1 MGDCP
6 QQGLSRNQILA
17 TLPPEEFKRLMSRL
31 ELVSFRLNETVFE
44 VGEPARYVYFPQDA
58 VICLVA
64 AMDDGRTVQVSMI
77 GAEGIAGIQ
86 AILGAGIYW
95 HTAITPIPGSC
106 LRLEL
111 EAFKA
116 EFRVGAALQDRTL
129 SYLSTLLLQASQTAA
144 CNRLHHLK
152 QRLARFLLMI
162 HDRVQKD
169 EFPMTHETISHML
182 GTPRSEVSVAADALR
197 RSGII
202 AYQRGIVIL
211 LSRPELESACCEC
224 YQVLRDEFLRV
235 GEGLPTH
242 DLPLLSSSSPR
253 VNRPLIYSYPPP
265 PASDSDPIERG
276 KSPLCPSD
284 PRIMQQEKRLA
295 TRVPFQASVTCIKD
309 GRQHTLKGVNISEG
323 GILLMNGKGISLG
336 IKLRLGLEL
345 PQVPQPLKLRAEA
358 VRRELP
364 DRVGIA
370 FKFLDSRDK
379 AILHQYIARLV
390 ELS

>member
-6 QQGLSRNQILA
+6 QQGFSRNHILA
-17 TLPPEEFKRLMSRL
+17 TLPPEEFKRLMPGL
-31 ELVSFRLNETVFE
+31 ELVTFRLNETVFE
-44 VGEPARYVYFPQDA
+44 AGEPARYVYFPQDS

-64 AMDDGRTVQVSMI
+64 TMDDGRTVQVSMI

-95 HTAITPIPGSC
+95 HTAIAQIPGCC

-116 EFRVGAALQDRTL
+116 EFRLGTALQDRTL
-129 SYLSTLLLQASQTAA
+129 SHLSSLLLQASQTAA

-152 QRLARFLLMI
+152 ERLARFLLMI
-162 HDRVQKD
+162 HDRVQRD

-182 GTPRSEVSVAADALR
+182 GTPRSEVSIAADALR

-202 AYQRGIVIL
+202 AYQRGKVIL
-211 LSRPELESACCEC
+211 LSRSELESACCEC
-224 YQVLRDEFLRV
+224 YPVLRDESLRV
-235 GEGLPTH
+235 GDGLPTH
-242 DLPLLSSSSPR
+242 HMPLFTSSSLR

-276 KSPLCPSD
+276 KSPLCTTD
-284 PRIMQQEKRLA
+284 PRIIQHEKRLA
-295 TRVPFQASVTCIKD
+295 TRVPFDASVTCVEG
-309 GRQHTLKGVNISEG
+309 GRQRTLRGVNISED
-323 GILLMNGKGISLG
+323 GILLQNGKGISLG

-358 VRRELP
+358 VRRELL
-364 DRVGIA
+364 DRAGIA

-379 AILHQYIARLV
+379 AILQQYLARLV
-390 ELS
+390 GL